1 MVNHRTLKDI
11 QRWSVGHIK
20 NDFEVTSY
28 TFVKLIVLIIL
39 YYDNKGQIYLFLIFY
54 LLSHIPFSLP
64 YLLFL
69 TSDPLSFIPFPL
81 SLITLCI
88 SLIPYPI
95 SNIPHLIS
103 HTSLIPYPLYLLAF
117 ALSFTPLPIIPY
129 PICPYCISHIPY
141 PISYIPYPTSLI
153 HLQIHTRLNKA
164 NREFICLFVYL
175 FVCLSVNFYFF
186 ELLTQL
192 KKIIMILKLI
202 SRL

>member
-69 TSDPLSFIPFPL
+69 TSDPLPLIFYPF
-81 SLITLCI
+81 SLIPHHFMHFPY
-88 SLIPYPI
+88 SLSNIQYPTSHIPYIPYPI
-95 SNIPHLIS
+95 SLIPFSFCLILYPPAHYPVSNMPILHISYPIS
-103 HTSLIPYPLYLLAF
+103 HILYP
-117 ALSFTPLPIIPY
+117 
-129 PICPYCISHIPY
+129 ISHIPY
-141 PISYIPYPTSLI
+141 PFTDTHKTEQS
-153 HLQIHTRLNKA
+153 
-164 NREFICLFVYL
+164 
-175 FVCLSVNFYFF
+175 
-186 ELLTQL
+186 
-192 KKIIMILKLI
+192 
-202 SRL
+202 

>member
-11 QRWSVGHIK
+11 QRWSVGYIK

-69 TSDPLSFIPFPL
+69 TPDPLSFIPFPL
-81 SLITLCI
+81 SLITLYI

-95 SNIPHLIS
+95 SHIS
-103 HTSLIPYPLYLLAF
+103 YPISLIPNPLSPIPHPYPFKLLPH
-117 ALSFTPLPIIPY
+117 PLPPTPAPY
-129 PICPYCISHIPY
+129 PVSNMPILHISY
-141 PISYIPYPTSLI
+141 PIFHIPYPTSLI

-164 NREFICLFVYL
+164 NREFVCLFVYL
-175 FVCLSVNFYFF
+175 SISTSLSCLRS
-186 ELLTQL
+186 
-192 KKIIMILKLI
+192 
-202 SRL
+202 